1 MPHLTYAIDDSV
13 ATLVLNHPPQNR
25 IDKQM
30 SDELAA
36 AVAAISRSDAAA
48 ALIRSDGPDF
58 CCGGDIRTWPETDL
72 NELRAL
78 FEYHLGVFNSV
89 EQLPIPVIAAVHGI
103 CTGGG
108 LELALRAD
116 VIFAGESARFGHSE
130 ATVGIVTLLGGV
142 YRVAE
147 RHQLRVYVVA
157 NSPIQVPRDPLVAAR
172 QIGEQHRK
180 GSVRLCSVIRC
191 THGTPGGG
199 TVTRHA
205 VTMCGLGQ
213 WGRVPGYLARWRT
226 RHNVARRHAAALIG
240 LERVNLL
247 EYVAFGSARLLAGT
261 VSASQCELVELDGT
275 RRVRLLAA
283 VALNLALPP
292 MPHPGVTMS
301 ENAAGVIVIPR
312 LGRPFGRRLEPGAD
326 FALRLLDRESVEF
339 FLDEDPEVATGWLR
353 LEMAGCIAF
362 VPGSAE

>member
-1 MPHLTYAIDDSV
+1 MSTKVLDDHAGV
-13 ATLVLNHPPQNR
+13 
-25 IDKQM
+25 
-30 SDELAA
+30 
-36 AVAAISRSDAAA
+36 RSAAA
-48 ALIRSDGPDF
+48 AFVASAQPALVIGA
-58 CCGGDIRTWPETDL
+58 GGGGT
-72 NELRAL
+72 LRAVV
-78 FEYHLGVFNSV
+78 EGVMDAFPEAPPPPEAV
-89 EQLPIPVIAAVHGI
+89 LIA
-103 CTGGG
+103 G
-108 LELALRAD
+108 LRM
-116 VIFAGESARFGHSE
+116 GSGN
-130 ATVGIVTLLGGV
+130 
-142 YRVAE
+142 
-147 RHQLRVYVVA
+147 VVA
-157 NSPIQVPRDPLVAAR
+157 RRLGVPRDPLVAAR

-199 TVTRHA
+199 TLTRYA

-226 RHNVARRHAAALIG
+226 RHNVARRRAAALIG

-261 VSASQCELVELDGT
+261 VSASQCELVELDGA
-275 RRVRLLAA
+275 RHVRLLAA
-283 VALNLALPP
+283 VALNLPLPP

-312 LGRPFGRRLEPGAD
+312 LGRPFRRRLEPGAD